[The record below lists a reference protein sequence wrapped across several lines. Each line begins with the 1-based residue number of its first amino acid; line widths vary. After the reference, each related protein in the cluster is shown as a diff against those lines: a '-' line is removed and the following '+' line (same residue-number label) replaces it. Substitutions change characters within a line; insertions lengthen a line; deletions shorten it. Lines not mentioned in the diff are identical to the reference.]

1 MRFIPLIDLT
11 TSYQLNDWFLSA
23 MIITLLLMLITMG
36 PYRYEY
42 VRSFLSMFRF
52 KSPDGDVSYPLLSTF
67 ENIVVF
73 ILSSISIA
81 IAVGIYSH
89 DIMEEGF
96 SQIIFL
102 SWFSCAVV
110 TCLVAKLIL
119 YTVTNKILYRKQI
132 IALKPSRWNC
142 FFVMSYSVAGLLILI
157 FSVVVVFLDIHLLV
171 LLIFTY
177 LMRILVIIGRIF
189 KIKTTLFKN
198 QRSNSGFIM
207 YLCAFELAPILI
219 EFMLTSR
226 LFGLI

>member
-23 MIITLLLMLITMG
+23 MIVTLLLMLITMG
-36 PYRYEY
+36 PYRYDY

-67 ENIVVF
+67 ENILVF
-73 ILSSISIA
+73 LLSSISIA

-102 SWFSCAVV
+102 LWYSCDVV
-110 TCLVAKLIL
+110 ICLVVKLIL

-142 FFVMSYSVAGLLILI
+142 FFVMSYSVSGLLILF
-157 FSVVVVFLDIHLLV
+157 FSIIVVFLDIHLLV
-171 LLIFTY
+171 LLIFAY
-177 LMRILVIIGRIF
+177 LMRALVITGRIF

-198 QRSNSGFIM
+198 RRSNSGFIM

>member
-1 MRFIPLIDLT
+1 
-11 TSYQLNDWFLSA
+11 
-23 MIITLLLMLITMG
+23 MILTLLLMLIIMG

-52 KSPDGDVSYPLLSTF
+52 KSPDGDVSFPLLSTT
-67 ENIVVF
+67 ENVVVF
-73 ILSSISIA
+73 LLSSISIA
-81 IAVGIYSH
+81 ISVGIYSH

-96 SQIIFL
+96 SQVFFL
-102 SWFSCAVV
+102 LWYSCAVAV
-110 TCLVAKLIL
+110 LLVVKLVL
-119 YTVTNKILYRKQI
+119 YTVTNKFLYKRQI
-132 IALKPSRWNC
+132 ITLKPSRWNC
-142 FFVMSYSVAGLLILI
+142 FFVMSYSVAGLLILV
-157 FSVVVVFLDIHLLV
+157 FSIIVVFLDIHVLV
-171 LLIFTY
+171 LLIFAY

-219 EFMLTSR
+219 EFVLTSR

>member
-23 MIITLLLMLITMG
+23 MIVTLLLMLITMG
-36 PYRYEY
+36 PYRYDY

-67 ENIVVF
+67 ENILVF
-73 ILSSISIA
+73 LLSSISIA

-102 SWFSCAVV
+102 LWYSCDVV
-110 TCLVAKLIL
+110 VCLVVKLIL

-142 FFVMSYSVAGLLILI
+142 FFVMSYSVSGLLILF
-157 FSVVVVFLDIHLLV
+157 FSIIVVFLDIHLLA
-171 LLIFTY
+171 LLIFAY
-177 LMRILVIIGRIF
+177 LMRALVITGRIF

-198 QRSNSGFIM
+198 RRSNSGFIM

>member
-1 MRFIPLIDLT
+1 MRIIPLIDLT

-23 MIITLLLMLITMG
+23 MIVTLLLMLITMG
-36 PYRYEY
+36 PYRYDY

-67 ENIVVF
+67 ENILVF
-73 ILSSISIA
+73 LLSSISIA

-102 SWFSCAVV
+102 LWYSCDVV
-110 TCLVAKLIL
+110 VCLVVKLIL

-142 FFVMSYSVAGLLILI
+142 FFVMSYSVSGLLILF
-157 FSVVVVFLDIHLLV
+157 FSIIVVFLDIHLLA
-171 LLIFTY
+171 LLIFAY
-177 LMRILVIIGRIF
+177 FMRVLVIAGRIF

-198 QRSNSGFIM
+198 QRSNTGFIL